1 MSIATQDLAAP
12 FDPTAYSSISGAQL
26 LQLVN
31 GLAPFTGVGM
41 IIATTDV
48 GGVPQIPD
56 AVAEPK
62 WASYIWLRISPA
74 STSVAVYV
82 WNANQ
87 PYNLPYNTTT
97 VTTNWNP
104 IVDAAIPA
112 NSIQGFQIAQNTI
125 TADRIISITASQ
137 ITGFSP
143 GNFVGKTD
151 SPAAGYISGN
161 FTTGLIINNGS
172 ITTAM
177 FTALA
182 VDTASIAAKAVTPAK
197 ILGGTQG
204 QILET
209 TNGTTDAGWVT
220 PNDLVAQASAAVQV
234 AGNGSK
240 VLRVNSGA
248 TAYELV
254 ANTNIGSV
262 VQVLVKTGATP
273 DSTATTIPADNTI
286 PQITEGKEYVT
297 QDIMPTSAANL
308 IHVQFT
314 CFAAIGSAGSISIA
328 LFQDAVANALAA
340 TSVTPAG
347 TGNNP
352 ASLTIDFWIRAASTT
367 ARTYRIRFGPS
378 AGTGYMNQTSTN
390 TLFGASAISFLR
402 IEEVVGA
409 LS

>member
-112 NSIQGFQIAQNTI
+112 NSIQGFQLAPNTI
-125 TADRIISITASQ
+125 DATRIISITASQ

-234 AGNGSK
+234 ATNGGK

-254 ANTNIGSV
+254 ANTSV
-262 VQVLVKTGATP
+262 GNVIQTLVKTGGAA

-297 QDIMPTSAANL
+297 QAITPTSATSL
-308 IHVQFT
+308 IHIY
-314 CFAAIGSAGSISIA
+314 FAGFVAIGSAGTTTVA
-328 LFQDAVANALAA
+328 LFQDAVANALQA
-340 TSVTPAG
+340 TAVTPSG

-352 ASLTIDFWIRAASTT
+352 AQLVIDFWVSAASTT

-390 TLFGASAISFLR
+390 TLFGAAALSFLKV
-402 IEEVVGA
+402 EEIIGTLA
-409 LS
+409 